1 MIRQDSV
8 RGSVQEY
15 YGRVLKATTDLRT
28 NACCCVGDLPREH
41 RDIIGSIHPEI
52 VERSYGCGSPVPDA
66 LEGCVV
72 LDLGCGTGRDVYLAS
87 KLVGPQGEV
96 IGVDM
101 TADQLAVARRHE
113 DYHMERFGYARSNV
127 SFREGIIE
135 DLTSVGIEDESVD
148 VIISN
153 CVINLSPD
161 KERVFAEAVRVLK
174 PGGEL
179 YFSDVFCDRRV
190 PEELV
195 DDPVL
200 RGECL
205 GGAMYIED
213 FRRMLLSIG
222 IPDYR
227 VVTSSPVALGD
238 PEIEARVGMIGFMSV
253 TVRIFKLSS
262 LEDRCEDYGQ
272 VAYYHGTIPGRRH
285 AFVFDNHH
293 TFHTGRPLL
302 VCGNTAEMVTQTRL
316 GRHFTVAGDR
326 SVHHGLFDCAEPTTG
341 ACGC

>member
-1 MIRQDSV
+1 VVRQDSV
-8 RGSVQEY
+8 RESVREY
-15 YGRVLKATTDLRT
+15 YARVLKATADLRT
-28 NACCCVGDLPREH
+28 NACCCDGNLPREH
-41 RDIIGSIHPEI
+41 QAIMKAIHPD
-52 VERSYGCGSPVPDA
+52 VLAKFYGCGSPVPDA

-87 KLVGPQGEV
+87 KLVGPRGEV

-101 TADQLAVARRHE
+101 TEDQLAVARRHQ
-113 DYHMERFGYARSNV
+113 DYHMERFGYPRSNV
-127 SFREGIIE
+127 SFRKGIIE
-135 DLTSVGIEDESVD
+135 DLAQVDIEDESVD
-148 VIISN
+148 VVISN
-153 CVINLSPD
+153 CVINLSPE
-161 KERVFAEAVRVLK
+161 KGRVFEEVLRVLK

-179 YFSDVFCDRRV
+179 YFADIFTDRRV
-190 PEELV
+190 PPHLSE
-195 DDPVL
+195 DPVL

-205 GGAMYIED
+205 GGALYIED

-238 PEIEARVGMIGFMSV
+238 PEIVARVGMIGFMSV

-293 TFHTGRPLL
+293 TFRTSRPLL
-302 VCGNTAEMVTQTRL
+302 VCGNTAAMVTQTRF
-316 GRHFTVAGDR
+316 GRHFTVEGDR
-326 SVHHGLFDCAEPTTG
+326 SVHHGLFDCG